1 MISLLVN
8 ALLLTM
14 LSFSDDGPD
23 PNLLLATS
31 KSAANLLSP
40 VSANGLLAA
49 IPEGPSMHE
58 VNRDS
63 GSGELVALLID
74 DEPPNDSS
82 KNLDV

>member
-1 MISLLVN
+1 
-8 ALLLTM
+8 M

-31 KSAANLLSP
+31 KSAAVLANLLSP

-49 IPEGPSMHE
+49 IPEGLSLRE

-74 DEPPNDSS
+74 DEPPND
-82 KNLDV
+82 